1 MPDLMRVP
9 VPVLHLRDSE
19 KDDDEVE
26 IVSPPAKKKRLDAR
40 MKGKSVN
47 SHAQFLEAFATIQ
60 NTSQEAY
67 IAHEHKVQSEVIVFQ
82 AKLEQDCSR
91 FEAEMSMRL

>member
-26 IVSPPAKKKRLDAR
+26 IVSPPAKKKRLDVR
-40 MKGKSVN
+40 TK
-47 SHAQFLEAFATIQ
+47 
-60 NTSQEAY
+60 
-67 IAHEHKVQSEVIVFQ
+67 
-82 AKLEQDCSR
+82 
-91 FEAEMSMRL
+91 